1 MSANA
6 HGRPSPMNTL
16 DSRLRPWLFWVP
28 PFAVLA
34 LVLAW
39 ETNWGRRFGDRP
51 LPQTAPEP
59 QRVEVALLPEFKIDG
74 GLPAHS
80 ETAERPLFN
89 PTRRP
94 APPAAPASAAPKLQ
108 RGQFV
113 LTGTAVVDTKAIAFL
128 REVNGNKAR
137 SVKAGETINGLKV
150 AEVRPD
156 RVKLVLGD
164 ESEELVLRVA
174 MGPKTTTQPAL
185 PGAGSVPGPGPA
197 PAPAAGGQPVAAQ
210 PAPAATGQQNLLERR
225 RAARAAQAAG
235 AAGNPETPM
244 LDGLPLLPNTEAAP
258 APSAPPA
265 STPPVVGPGAAADA
279 DPRWADVYRRM
290 QRNR

>member
-1 MSANA
+1 
-6 HGRPSPMNTL
+6 MNTL
-16 DSRLRPWLFWVP
+16 DSRFRPWLFWVP

-34 LVLAW
+34 LALGW
-39 ETNWGRRFGDRP
+39 ETNWGHRFGDRP
-51 LPQTAPEP
+51 VPQTAPEP

-94 APPAAPASAAPKLQ
+94 APPAASASGTPKFQ

-150 AEVRPD
+150 AEVKPD

-174 MGPKTTTQPAL
+174 TGPKTTTQPA
-185 PGAGSVPGPGPA
+185 VPGSGNVPNPGSA
-197 PAPAAGGQPVAAQ
+197 SAVGGKPVAAQ
-210 PAPAATGQQNLLERR
+210 PAPAAAGPQNLLERR
-225 RAARAAQAAG
+225 RAARAAQAAA
-235 AAGNPETPM
+235 AAGNPEAPM
-244 LDGLPLLPNTEAAP
+244 LDGLPLQPSTDAAP
-258 APSAPPA
+258 APPAPPA
-265 STPPVVGPGAAADA
+265 SAPPVVGPGAAADA